1 MQLFLS
7 AKSSTVCDWFNNTQI
22 TKCLQPPGFLLCPEC
37 QIHSWICC
45 KVLATSS
52 SAMLH
57 ALADKHTHLAGHE
70 LTVGPVA
77 PVQCTQAV
85 LSPVCG
91 WGVCLLGSAEELC
104 YETQSLK
111 AELLVD
117 GPALPDKPDTNT
129 HKKKTHSHT
138 MFFIYLLFTA
148 TKALLFELH
157 VWIFSLLW
165 LKANEITGE
174 QRLWQLHLEQQLTPQ
189 RDEFQL
195 FQKKRRVECMFVFT
209 EGISSWH
216 FAIEAFNP
224 M

>member
-138 MFFIYLLFTA
+138 MFFYLFVVYRHKGA
-148 TKALLFELH
+148 A
-157 VWIFSLLW
+157 VWI
-165 LKANEITGE
+165 T
-174 QRLWQLHLEQQLTPQ
+174 RLN
-189 RDEFQL
+189 L
-195 FQKKRRVECMFVFT
+195 FFVVAQSKWNNWRAETVAASSWTTADAT
-209 EGISSWH
+209 EGWISTVSEKTPSWKHVCLHRRH
-216 FAIEAFNP
+216 FLLAFCNSSL
-224 M
+224 